1 MATSKISAK
10 AMQAQQEK
18 KWQVE
23 NAVNT
28 LSRAAEI
35 QKDRALMKDVKTHVQ
50 NQHKAILG
58 STTTKRK

>member
-1 MATSKISAK
+1 MAIPKISAR

-28 LSRAAEI
+28 LKRADEI
-35 QKDRALMKDVKTHVQ
+35 RNDKSLMRDVTKHVQ
-50 NQHKAILG
+50 QTHKAIVG
-58 STTTKRK
+58 TPNKRK